1 METDSKEKGVTIVDL
16 IRPRGIFRDTGT
28 ESGEKERGWTSQ
40 EERRN
45 YYRVEGGR
53 DEERRERE
61 EGRSV
66 EDTRHTATARYISK
80 VKDLLFCSP

>member
-1 METDSKEKGVTIVDL
+1 MTIGDL

-28 ESGEKERGWTSQ
+28 ESREKERGWTSQ
-40 EERRN
+40 EETRT
-45 YYRVEGGR
+45 VEGGR
-53 DEERRERE
+53 DEEEKERERE
-61 EGRSV
+61 RRVAVCSV

>member
-1 METDSKEKGVTIVDL
+1 MTIVDL

-61 EGRSV
+61 REKRVARSKTR
-66 EDTRHTATARYISK
+66 DTRRPLVT
-80 VKDLLFCSP
+80 

>member
-45 YYRVEGGR
+45 YYRVEGSR

-61 EGRSV
+61 REKRVARSKTR
-66 EDTRHTATARYISK
+66 DTRRPLVT
-80 VKDLLFCSP
+80 

>member
-61 EGRSV
+61 REKRVARSKTR
-66 EDTRHTATARYISK
+66 DTRRPLVT
-80 VKDLLFCSP
+80 